1 MLKKNKLFGCIYFLT
16 EFKKNQK
23 SKALRP
29 SGSTWH
35 HRITE
40 WLGVEGTSRTI
51 KLQPPC
57 RRQSCQPPYLILD
70 QAAQDPIQPGP
81 EHLQGRGI
89 HNLNIINI
97 LTPKSILKQLVSKS
111 LTILFVQN
119 SKQH

>member
-1 MLKKNKLFGCIYFLT
+1 MKYKQFNLECWPQEISQNHRMARVGRDLKDHP
-16 EFKKNQK
+16 
-23 SKALRP
+23 P
-29 SGSTWH
+29 SS
-35 HRITE
+35 
-40 WLGVEGTSRTI
+40 
-51 KLQPPC
+51 LQPHC
-57 RRQSCQPPYLILD
+57 HRQGPQPPHLILD

-111 LTILFVQN
+111 LTILLVQN